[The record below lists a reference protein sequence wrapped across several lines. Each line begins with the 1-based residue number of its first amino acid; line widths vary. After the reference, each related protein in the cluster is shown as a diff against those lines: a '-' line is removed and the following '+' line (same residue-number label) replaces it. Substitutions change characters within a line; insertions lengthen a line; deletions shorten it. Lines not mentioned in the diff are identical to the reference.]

1 MGIWRSWMWCEQPAA
16 RPVVLVVLDD
26 FCEAL
31 VDQLL
36 IQVAPFEEGVLDASL
51 VEGVE
56 HVRDV
61 AAVDVVFPG
70 VDDDGAGDG
79 ELFADEAA
87 TGGAFGGVAGRGV
100 DAGEADGLAA
110 DDFEA

>member
-1 MGIWRSWMWCEQPAA
+1 MR
-16 RPVVLVVLDD
+16 LLDWLGVT
-26 FCEAL
+26 L

-36 IQVAPFEEGVLDASL
+36 IEIPALQECALDAAV

-56 HVRDV
+56 DVGNV
-61 AAVDVVFPG
+61 AAVDVVFAR

-87 TGGAFGGVAGRGV
+87 AGGAFGFLPAFADDAAEVGEKLLVLLFAEEVAGGWHIGP
-100 DAGEADGLAA
+100 AGRY
-110 DDFEA
+110 

>member
-1 MGIWRSWMWCEQPAA
+1 M
-16 RPVVLVVLDD
+16 
-26 FCEAL
+26 
-31 VDQLL
+31 
-36 IQVAPFEEGVLDASL
+36 L

-56 HVRDV
+56 DVGDV
-61 AAVDVVFPG
+61 AAVDVVFAG

-87 TGGAFGGVAGRGV
+87 AGGAFGGVARWGV

>member
-1 MGIWRSWMWCEQPAA
+1 MWCDLACLQRAA
-16 RPVVLVVLDD
+16 GHSDGFGEAFVDELLVEVAAFQECAFD
-26 FCEAL
+26 AL
-31 VDQLL
+31 V
-36 IQVAPFEEGVLDASL
+36 

-56 HVRDV
+56 DVADV
-61 AAVDVVFPG
+61 AAVDVVFVG
-70 VDDDGAGDG
+70 VDHDGAGDG

-87 TGGAFGGVAGRGV
+87 AGGAFVRVAWRGV